1 MNDEQVIAAA
11 AQHGLHVGLRRIC
24 TDGRV
29 YEIKRIYWSF
39 AAQDVRLV
47 VLDHTLENR
56 IYTIE
61 DFDPSRVYWE
71 GGFIDIPTGQ
81 EPPEDEYQGN
91 SAYLNHFLESGE
103 DGTIA

>member
-1 MNDEQVIAAA
+1 MNNEQAIATA
-11 AQHGLHVGLRRIC
+11 AQHGLHVGFRRIC
-24 TDGRV
+24 SDGRV
-29 YEIKRIYWSF
+29 YEIKRIFWS
-39 AAQDVRLV
+39 DVV
-47 VLDHTLENR
+47 GDVLLAVFDHTLTNR
-56 IYTIE
+56 IYKIE

-71 GGFIDIPTGQ
+71 GGFIDVPAGQ